1 MPFGPGHLAH
11 PPAHAA
17 MMRAMTG
24 LWTEFLQFLGKVIIP
39 DWGTIIAVL
48 PILLV
53 IGAVGPI
60 LTLVAVGWGAE
71 AVRRRG
77 GRARLGTI
85 EVRSAER
92 DALGIPIVPANVPY
106 CAHDALV
113 FAPRDT
119 SCSACGRDLEVRC
132 PVDGT
137 VRPAARQ
144 VCSACGTRYVLGA
157 LPALVAAT
165 HGGPPPGGAAAA

>member
-1 MPFGPGHLAH
+1 
-11 PPAHAA
+11 
-17 MMRAMTG
+17 MTG
-24 LWTEFLQFLGKVIIP
+24 LWTQFLQFLSKVIIP

-53 IGAVGPI
+53 IGVVGPI
-60 LTLVAVGWGAE
+60 LTLVVLGWGVE
-71 AVRRRG
+71 AVRRRR
-77 GRARLGTI
+77 GRVRLATI
-85 EVRSAER
+85 EIRPVER
-92 DALGIPIVPANVPY
+92 DALGMPVVPANVPY
-106 CAHDALV
+106 CPHDALA

-119 SCSACGRDLEVRC
+119 RCSACGRDLEVRC

-144 VCSACGTRYVLGA
+144 VCSACGTRYVLGE
-157 LPALVAAT
+157 LPALVAAA